1 MPQAPS
7 MTFPTISRMLAA
19 LCLGAVC
26 ALAAPGP
33 AQAQAEGRIAL
44 ELNNLEPAEGGC
56 RLTLVGRNDAG
67 QTVSQATYDVAVF
80 DAEGVVRD
88 RLLLE
93 FGALPQ
99 GRMRVVQFFLA
110 RGCDEIGRVHL
121 NDAEAC
127 LSETGGSLALCMD
140 ALETTSRIGSVQ
152 LGL

>member
-7 MTFPTISRMLAA
+7 MTLPTALTMLAA
-19 LCLGAVC
+19 LCLGAVF
-26 ALAAPGP
+26 AGPGP
-33 AQAQAEGRIAL
+33 AHAQTAGQIAL

-67 QTVSQATYDVAVF
+67 QTISQATYDVAVF
-80 DAEGVVRD
+80 DADGVVRD

-110 RGCDEIGRVHL
+110 RGCDQIGRVHL

-140 ALETTSRIGSVQ
+140 ALETTSRIDGVQ